1 MRAGTWMGAHVAPG
15 GDWSLF
21 ATSMAPGFT
30 AADYEGGDPDALA
43 AGWPSRAALIRALC
57 R

>member
-1 MRAGTWMGAHVAPG
+1 
-15 GDWSLF
+15 
-21 ATSMAPGFT
+21 MAPGFT